1 MVKSAPWLLSNR
13 AQYCINEE
21 ASLKKHLSILL
32 LALFL
37 GAGGAARAADSGLLP
52 PVFNGWKLSQSSVKA
67 GFNPAAAD
75 PADFDV
81 LKEYGFTDFE
91 SATYTRSGRSMEVKA
106 ARFKDASGAFGAF
119 TYYVH
124 PQMQTEQIGDR
135 AASNNSRV
143 LFYRGNILVDANLAQ
158 VTAMSAA
165 DLRALAEA
173 LPRPRGNLSALP
185 TLPGNLPKEGLR
197 ANTERYIMG
206 PVALERAGVPLPA
219 SLVDFNKGAEI
230 EFARYRS
237 SQGEAGLTLIEYPT
251 PQIAVERMRALQA
264 ASLPGG
270 PFTYKRTG
278 PIVAVVS
285 GIPDGEAQELL
296 ARVNYDADV
305 TWNQPT
311 KLNPTEDRASFII
324 AEVLLVLIVL
334 AIAMVIGLIFGGSRM
349 IARRLFPNRD
359 IHRPD
364 EVEIIRLNLK

>member
-1 MVKSAPWLLSNR
+1 M
-13 AQYCINEE
+13 
-21 ASLKKHLSILL
+21 ASKQQGHNTASMKKHLSIPL

-37 GAGGAARAADSGLLP
+37 GAAGVARAADSGLLP
-52 PVFNGWKLSQSSVKA
+52 PAFNGWKLSQSSVKT
-67 GFNPAAAD
+67 GSNPAAAD
-75 PADFDV
+75 PTDFDV

-91 SATYTRSGRSMEVKA
+91 SATYTRSGRSMEIKT

-119 TYYVH
+119 TYYVQ

-135 AASNNSRV
+135 AASNNSRI

-185 TLPGNLPKEGLR
+185 TLPGNLPKEALR

-206 PVALERAGVPLPA
+206 PVAMERLGVPLPDG
-219 SLVDFNKGAEI
+219 LVDFNKGPEI

-237 SQGEAGLTLIEYPT
+237 SQGEAGLTLIAYPT
-251 PQIAVERMRALQA
+251 PQIAAERMRALQA

-270 PFTYKRTG
+270 PFSYKRTG

-285 GIPDGEAQELL
+285 GGIPDAEAQELL

-311 KLNPTEDRASFII
+311 KPNPTEDRASFII

-334 AIAMVIGLIFGGSRM
+334 AIAVVIGLIFGGSRM
-349 IARRLFPNRD
+349 IARKLFPNRNID
-359 IHRPD
+359 RPD

>member
-1 MVKSAPWLLSNR
+1 MKRLV
-13 AQYCINEE
+13 
-21 ASLKKHLSILL
+21 SILL
-32 LALFL
+32 LGFFV
-37 GAGGAARAADSGLLP
+37 GAAGVVRAADSGLLP
-52 PVFNGWKLSQSSVKA
+52 PNFNGWKLSQNSVKA
-67 GFNPAAAD
+67 GTNPAAAD

-91 SATYTRSGRSMEVKA
+91 SATYTRSGRSMEIKA

-119 TYYVH
+119 TYYVQ
-124 PQMQTEQIGDR
+124 PQMQAEQIGDR
-135 AASNNSRV
+135 AASNNSRI

-165 DLRALAEA
+165 DLRALAEG

-185 TLPGNLPKEGLR
+185 TLPGNLPKEALR

-206 PVALERAGVPLPA
+206 PVAMERLGVPLPA

-230 EFARYRS
+230 EFASYRS
-237 SQGEAGLTLIEYPT
+237 SHGEAGLTLIAYPT
-251 PQIAVERMRALQA
+251 PQIAAERMRALQA
-264 ASLPGG
+264 ASFSGG
-270 PFTYKRTG
+270 PFAYKRTG

-285 GIPDGEAQELL
+285 GGIPDAEAQELL

-311 KLNPTEDRASFII
+311 KPNPTEDRASFII
-324 AEVLLVLIVL
+324 AEVLLVLIVIG
-334 AIAMVIGLIFGGSRM
+334 IAVAIGLIFGGSRM
-349 IARRLFPNRD
+349 IARRLFPNRYID
-359 IHRPD
+359 RRD